1 MNASTITVHWHNDN
15 QPIYSVDF
23 QPSASGP
30 SPRLVTGGGD
40 NNIRVWKLHH
50 KHDQVNLN
58 QHDQGGQSQQ
68 SQQYQNQNLQN
79 TSVEYL
85 STLRKHTQAVNVVR
99 FNPLGTILATAGDDG
114 TLILWKLADRV
125 LKDFEAEDEDDDDVQ
140 ESWQAVCQFR
150 SSTSEINDICWSSNS
165 RYLVTGSM
173 DNITRV
179 YHIDYANDKVTGT
192 LVTSSKNHNHYIQG
206 VYWDP
211 LDQYIV
217 TQSADRSVCVY
228 RIVKHKKKDE
238 IEDIK
243 LAHRFL
249 KFNNQHLY
257 HSETLQSFFR
267 RLCFSPD
274 GSLVITPAG
283 LESDPNTQNDETTS
297 TTENLEYDS
306 SNNTNIDINNIKNN
320 NNSNNKT
327 DDSTAINTVYVY
339 SRYSLLHTPIYKISN
354 LNKPAIAVAFNPFLY
369 EPSATSPVLKLA
381 YKMIFAVATHDS
393 ILIYDTE
400 NFKPLGYVSNL
411 HYSSI
416 TDLKWDSDGTKII
429 VSSTDGFCLIISFD
443 DNVFGQRYAKK
454 EEKSEGV
461 PLTVPVTDPPT
472 PVATNSR
479 SLTPINNLKAL
490 HLSSDV
496 GEIEDYKSDFDS
508 SEAKDVEMILGDT
521 SPEVEIVEIIS
532 EEETTDVAA
541 PSMGTIDKFFMRL
554 KELSPNKDK
563 NKRRVV
569 PTLVNN

>member
-50 KHDQVNLN
+50 KHDQ
-58 QHDQGGQSQQ
+58 
-68 SQQYQNQNLQN
+68 
-79 TSVEYL
+79 YL

-283 LESDPNTQNDETTS
+283 LEN
-297 TTENLEYDS
+297 
-306 SNNTNIDINNIKNN
+306 
-320 NNSNNKT
+320 
-327 DDSTAINTVYVY
+327 DSTAINTVYVY

-429 VSSTDGFCLIISFD
+429 VSSTDGFCSIISFD

-508 SEAKDVEMILGDT
+508 SEAKDVEMISGDT

-541 PSMGTIDKFFMRL
+541 PSMGTIDKFFMRS